1 MITARGA
8 WVCVERHF
16 MEMGKD
22 IAKEDFTVAG
32 IGDMSGDVFGNGML
46 LSPHIRLVAA
56 FNHRNIFIDPA
67 PDAAKLEEMAASALY
82 TAELTRDL
90 RGSDFVHWGEG
101 TVSVSATEV
110 THQGKLAPGPDYKL
124 YLTQGLVDHE
134 DTFDRAKAVQIG
146 DVKSFSGFIVT
157 VPDGVDVEAYDS
169 ILVWCEA
176 FGEFITAASY
186 K

>member
-1 MITARGA
+1 MGRLIRFLISHAVALAIGFGAGVYFLPILTAPP
-8 WVCVERHF
+8 
-16 MEMGKD
+16 
-22 IAKEDFTVAG
+22 
-32 IGDMSGDVFGNGML
+32 
-46 LSPHIRLVAA
+46 SP
-56 FNHRNIFIDPA
+56 DS
-67 PDAAKLEEMAASALY
+67 AKLEEMAASALY

-90 RGSDFVHWGEG
+90 RGSDLLHWGEG
-101 TVSVSATEV
+101 TISVSATEV

-124 YLTQGLVDHE
+124 YLTESLVDHE
-134 DTFDRAKAVQIG
+134 DNFDRAKAVQIG

-157 VPDGVDVEAYDS
+157 VPAGVNVEAYDS

>member
-1 MITARGA
+1 
-8 WVCVERHF
+8 
-16 MEMGKD
+16 MGKLIRFLITHG
-22 IAKEDFTVAG
+22 IALAIGFGAG
-32 IGDMSGDVFGNGML
+32 VYFLPIL
-46 LSPHIRLVAA
+46 TAP
-56 FNHRNIFIDPA
+56 PA
-67 PDAAKLEEMAASALY
+67 PDSAKLEEMAASAQF

-101 TVSVSATEV
+101 TVSVSATEI

-146 DVKSFSGFIVT
+146 NIKTFGGFIVD
-157 VPDGVDVEAYDS
+157 VPEGVDVTAYDS

-176 FGEFITAASY
+176 FSEFITAATY